1 MISGFLIDEQ
11 LHTWWPGAIRR
22 LQPHLNVLC
31 VGDPGAPPKQT
42 LDPAILE
49 WGETNQ
55 TILVTDN
62 RSTLP
67 RHLAEHVAAGH
78 HVPGVFMVDP
88 DLSIHIL
95 ASELS
100 LIEGAS
106 LPDEYQDQIRY
117 VPIT

>member
-1 MISGFLIDEQ
+1 
-11 LHTWWPGAIRR
+11 
-22 LQPHLNVLC
+22 
-31 VGDPGAPPKQT
+31 
-42 LDPAILE
+42 
-49 WGETNQ
+49 
-55 TILVTDN
+55 
-62 RSTLP
+62 
-67 RHLAEHVAAGH
+67 
-78 HVPGVFMVDP
+78 MVDP